1 MSVAANNLVKEFCQS
16 IGMEGLGLDDSHQ
29 RSLCFDDKVV
39 VTLLG
44 NPNDDSVT
52 AVCFVAE
59 LGKPENMRMLLEQNF
74 LAEAHGGA
82 RFALEPQQDRVVM
95 TRQWDA
101 VKVSVPEFS
110 DNLEAFVNS
119 AMQSQEFF
127 NQGGLPEVDGD
138 IPSVPVDNLSQAY
151 QSL

>member
-1 MSVAANNLVKEFCQS
+1 MSTAANNLIKEFCQS
-16 IGMEGLGLDDSHQ
+16 IGMDGLGFDDNRQ

-39 VTLLG
+39 ITFLG
-44 NPNDDSVT
+44 DDGDGIT

-82 RFALEPQQDRVVM
+82 RFALEPTQDRVVM

-101 VKVSVPEFS
+101 VKISVPEFS

-119 AMQSQEFF
+119 ALQAQEFF
-127 NQGGLPEVDGD
+127 DKGGLAPADTAVPSTSGD
-138 IPSVPVDNLSQAY
+138 SLSQAY